1 MVKIALKTKI
11 ITRFLKNIFAI
22 AVILLV
28 ILSIAVYFT
37 NKQKQ
42 GDLFQE
48 ELVVTTTL
56 PKPLEVLV
64 SSNQLEQGDTLVVT
78 IENLA
83 VETTIT
89 GEFDKKSFDFF
100 PTEVAGKQIG
110 IVGIDVRKT
119 PGDYLLKVLIDGEEK
134 LNKKITITK
143 GDFYVTKFVL
153 TPELEKQGYTQ
164 SNIVQNIQTNDGV
177 LIYQVLDKYTPEPYF
192 NKSFI
197 YPLDSIIK
205 VGDFG
210 TTRKEGDITLRH
222 LGVDLDVKI
231 GTPIYAI
238 NDGIVR
244 FVRTLTEYGKIIIID
259 HGFGIYSLYL
269 HLSEFKVA
277 VGDKVSRGEVIG
289 LTGNTGYSL
298 GPHLHLSIK
307 ANGASVDPLKFIDAV
322 NKNLPRFA
330 PPVAGQARQNLF
342 SRFAQNNTF

>member
-1 MVKIALKTKI
+1 VLLLIGAYFINEQKKEDLSQKE
-11 ITRFLKNIFAI
+11 
-22 AVILLV
+22 VI
-28 ILSIAVYFT
+28 
-37 NKQKQ
+37 
-42 GDLFQE
+42 
-48 ELVVTTTL
+48 VTTTL
-56 PKPLEVLV
+56 QKPLEVLI
-64 SSNQLEQGDTLVVT
+64 SGNQLEQGDTLVV
-78 IENLA
+78 IAENLK
-83 VETTIT
+83 TGQKIT
-89 GEFDKKSFDFF
+89 GEFDHKSFDFL
-100 PTEVAGKQIG
+100 PTETEGKLIG
-110 IVGIDVRKT
+110 IIGIDVRRT

-222 LGVDLDVKI
+222 LGVDLDAPV
-231 GTPIYAI
+231 GTLIYAI
-238 NDGIVR
+238 NDVIVK
-244 FVRTLTEYGKIIIID
+244 FTKNLITYGKTIIID

-269 HLSEFKVA
+269 HLSEFKVV

-307 ANGASVDPLKFIDAV
+307 AKGASVDPLRFIDTV
-322 NKNLPRFA
+322 NT
-330 PPVAGQARQNLF
+330 
-342 SRFAQNNTF
+342 TF

>member
-1 MVKIALKTKI
+1 MSLFIRKNLVKILIFLFFLILAGI
-11 ITRFLKNIFAI
+11 IFFIFPLSSKNIQ
-22 AVILLV
+22 L
-28 ILSIAVYFT
+28 
-37 NKQKQ
+37 
-42 GDLFQE
+42 E
-48 ELVVTTTL
+48 EKLYTGTTL
-56 PKPLEVLV
+56 GEDIVQEPSFTVLL
-64 SSNQLEQGDTLVVT
+64 SATELEQGDTLVV
-78 IENLA
+78 IAENLK
-83 VETTIT
+83 TGQKIT
-89 GEFDKKSFDFF
+89 GEFDHKSFDFL
-100 PTEVAGKQIG
+100 PTETEGKLIG
-110 IVGIDVRKT
+110 IIGIDVRKT

-134 LNKKITITK
+134 LNKKIIITK

-222 LGVDLDVKI
+222 LGVDLDAPV
-231 GTPIYAI
+231 GTLIYAI
-238 NDGIVR
+238 NDGVVKFTKDLI
-244 FVRTLTEYGKIIIID
+244 TYGKTIIID

-269 HLSEFKVA
+269 HLSEFKVV

-289 LTGNTGYSL
+289 LSGSTGYSL

-307 ANGASVDPLKFIDAV
+307 ANGASVDPLRFIDAV
-322 NKNLPRFA
+322 NTAF
-330 PPVAGQARQNLF
+330 
-342 SRFAQNNTF
+342 

>member
-1 MVKIALKTKI
+1 MIFVGSLVLLLIGAYFINEEEII
-11 ITRFLKNIFAI
+11 IT
-22 AVILLV
+22 
-28 ILSIAVYFT
+28 T
-37 NKQKQ
+37 P
-42 GDLFQE
+42 
-48 ELVVTTTL
+48 TTTTSTTLIERKPIKIFVSTNEL
-56 PKPLEVLV
+56 P
-64 SSNQLEQGDTLVVT
+64 QGDTLVV
-78 IENLA
+78 IAENLK
-83 VETTIT
+83 TGQKIT
-89 GEFDKKSFDFF
+89 GEFDHKSFDFL
-100 PTEVAGKQIG
+100 PTETEGKLIG
-110 IVGIDVRKT
+110 IIGIDVRKT

-134 LNKKITITK
+134 LIRQLAEKITITK

-222 LGVDLDVKI
+222 LGVDLDAPV
-231 GTPIYAI
+231 GTLIYAI
-238 NDGIVR
+238 NDGVVKFTKDLI
-244 FVRTLTEYGKIIIID
+244 TYGKTIIID

-269 HLSEFKVA
+269 HLSEFKVV

-289 LTGNTGYSL
+289 LSGSTGYSL

-307 ANGASVDPLKFIDAV
+307 ANGASVDPLRFIDAV
-322 NKNLPRFA
+322 NTAF
-330 PPVAGQARQNLF
+330 
-342 SRFAQNNTF
+342 

>member
-1 MVKIALKTKI
+1 
-11 ITRFLKNIFAI
+11 
-22 AVILLV
+22 LL
-28 ILSIAVYFT
+28 IGAYFINEPKKEDLS
-37 NKQKQ
+37 QK
-42 GDLFQE
+42 E
-48 ELVVTTTL
+48 VVVTTTL
-56 PKPLEVLV
+56 QKPLEVLI
-64 SSNQLEQGDTLVVT
+64 SGNQLEQGDTLVV
-78 IENLA
+78 IAENLK
-83 VETTIT
+83 TGQKIT
-89 GEFDKKSFDFF
+89 GEFDHKSFDFL
-100 PTEVAGKQIG
+100 PTETEGKLIG
-110 IVGIDVRKT
+110 IIGIDVRKT

-222 LGVDLDVKI
+222 LGVDLDAPV
-231 GTPIYAI
+231 GTLIYAI
-238 NDGIVR
+238 NDGIVK
-244 FVRTLTEYGKIIIID
+244 FTKNLITYGKTIIID

-269 HLSEFKVA
+269 HLSEFKVV

-289 LTGNTGYSL
+289 LIGNTGYSL

-307 ANGASVDPLKFIDAV
+307 VNGASVDPLRFID
-322 NKNLPRFA
+322 
-330 PPVAGQARQNLF
+330 
-342 SRFAQNNTF
+342 TFNSAF